1 MSATPTQLRCWCDE
15 PSALATSVFECDDL
29 RNQFPIIT
37 KSMIDEKIK
46 LSFDVANRINYT
58 SCLYFPKN
66 FNKLKEINHK
76 KLFWHVMTRQASL
89 AFRGVVGGVDWRI

>member
-1 MSATPTQLRCWCDE
+1 MSAAP
-15 PSALATSVFECDDL
+15 ATSVFECDDL

-58 SCLYFPKN
+58 NCLYFPKN
-66 FNKLKEINHK
+66 FNKLKKINHK
-76 KLFWHVMTRQASL
+76 KLFWHYNTRNGK
-89 AFRGVVGGVDWRI
+89 FRIEAGAAQPPSPRAN